1 MNRQV
6 KFKHLYLIVI
16 AFLASAMA
24 SFVFAND
31 VDEIKN
37 LESYRPTIVE
47 MESTLKL
54 PKSAHSLASYA
65 RIYAITESNG
75 HRKIV
80 GEYRY
85 DPEHPGIRL
94 IKYNELI
101 RTADGGCSVIYL
113 EFDLEKKVLVSINCG
128 GEA

>member
-24 SFVFAND
+24 SFVLAND
-31 VDEIKN
+31 TDELKK
-37 LESYRPTIVE
+37 LESYRPMIVE

-65 RIYAITESNG
+65 RTYAIAESNG

-85 DPEHPGIRL
+85 NPEHSGIRF

-101 RTADGGCSVIYL
+101 RTADGGCSVIRIEYNL
-113 EFDLEKKVLVSINCG
+113 KKKILIGVNCG